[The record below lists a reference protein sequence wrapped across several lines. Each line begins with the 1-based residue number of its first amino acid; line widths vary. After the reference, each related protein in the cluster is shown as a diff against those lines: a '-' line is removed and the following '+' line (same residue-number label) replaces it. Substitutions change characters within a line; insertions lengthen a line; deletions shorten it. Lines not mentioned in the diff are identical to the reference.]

1 MSTAAYGGG
10 KHTHWNAQNRAFRF
24 HRFVAGRSEYRLPE
38 PVWPLRTLVSV
49 QAAGALQK
57 QIDRRDVG
65 DHQVEVEVKTLLD
78 HLGGDEYRSL
88 RPSHR
93 YGRTIAHGHDSV
105 RFA

>member
-78 HLGGDEYRSL
+78 HLGGASTARFG
-88 RPSHR
+88 RRTGTVVPSPMD
-93 YGRTIAHGHDSV
+93 TIPSGLP
-105 RFA
+105 